1 MPAIPVANEA
11 PAAAMTGA
19 AMLDALLQPWRELH
33 RLPPLSWLQPELP
46 VCLLQADGGRSLW
59 VGDTRRSEASAAACE
74 AARFLAV
81 EVPADDTLECDL
93 PLPPMPERDRA
104 QAVALAVQLASP
116 FDPAELVWGWRARP
130 AGALALLCTR
140 KAVQARLDAAAA
152 ASARAV
158 APEVWAL
165 DGRGQPVV
173 LQGFGESARRQH
185 GLRGRRLGALLLLGL
200 LVLAAAV
207 LLTPSLQ
214 LRQRALQAQQA
225 YDQAQQ
231 RLAPVLAQR
240 EALTQLQAQQAALR
254 EQMAERVEPL
264 AVLDLLTQAVPEDSF
279 VQRLQVQGD
288 RLTLSGQTPNTAALM
303 NRLSA
308 QPLLRD
314 VRSPTAATRSM
325 SAGRENFTLEMTLQ
339 PDALRPP
346 AASASASASAAA
358 AREGR

>member
-1 MPAIPVANEA
+1 M
-11 PAAAMTGA
+11 
-19 AMLDALLQPWRELH
+19 
-33 RLPPLSWLQPELP
+33 
-46 VCLLQADGGRSLW
+46 
-59 VGDTRRSEASAAACE
+59 
-74 AARFLAV
+74 
-81 EVPADDTLECDL
+81 
-93 PLPPMPERDRA
+93 
-104 QAVALAVQLASP
+104 
-116 FDPAELVWGWRARP
+116 
-130 AGALALLCTR
+130 
-140 KAVQARLDAAAA
+140 
-152 ASARAV
+152 
-158 APEVWAL
+158 
-165 DGRGQPVV
+165 
-173 LQGFGESARRQH
+173 
-185 GLRGRRLGALLLLGL
+185 
-200 LVLAAAV
+200 LAAAV

-314 VRSPTAATRSM
+314 VRSPAAATRSM